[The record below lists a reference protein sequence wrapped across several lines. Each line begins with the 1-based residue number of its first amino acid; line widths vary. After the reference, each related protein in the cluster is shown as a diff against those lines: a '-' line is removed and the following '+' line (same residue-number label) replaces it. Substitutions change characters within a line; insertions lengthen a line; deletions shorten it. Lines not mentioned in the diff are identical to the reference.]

1 MKKVFESQNTRYIK
15 IDKAI
20 KKIRI
25 NRSEDKSHVK
35 KPKEYN
41 YKKRQCDV
49 RTSLM
54 QWLHY
59 IMS

>member
-15 IDKAI
+15 IDKVI

-41 YKKRQCDV
+41 YTK
-49 RTSLM
+49 TSKVT
-54 QWLHY
+54 
-59 IMS
+59 